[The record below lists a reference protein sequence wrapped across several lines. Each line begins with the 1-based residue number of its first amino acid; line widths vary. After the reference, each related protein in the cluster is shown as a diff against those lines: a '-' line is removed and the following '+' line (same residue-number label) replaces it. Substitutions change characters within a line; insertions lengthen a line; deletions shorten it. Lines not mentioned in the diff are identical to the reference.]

1 MNKNDYTTWLEID
14 LGAIENNVRQLLNLT
29 GVPVM
34 AVIKANGY
42 GHGMVEVARAAEEA
56 GSTWCGVARFEEALA
71 LRQAGIKTHI
81 LVLGFTPPG
90 RVPEALHHDISLAVF
105 NPDVAAAYAACALD
119 HGASLKVHVKFDSGM
134 GRLGLFPEDGL
145 EILKQLAS
153 LKGIEVEGLF
163 THFARADEP
172 LVDTT
177 GQQLER
183 FTALVQSVEQQGLR
197 PRWVHAANSAA
208 TLYFPQARFDLVRCG
223 VAIYG
228 LHPSAK
234 APLPPDFRPAL
245 SLKTHLISVKTLPA
259 QYGISYGHH
268 YYTRDSERIGVI
280 PIGYGDGF
288 RRRLGAEAL
297 IRGRRVA
304 VRGITC
310 MDLCMISLDE
320 VPDAEVGDEVV
331 LIGCQGEAA
340 ITAEDLAQEWGT
352 INYEVVCG
360 MARRIP
366 RFYQH

>member
-14 LGAIENNVRQLLNLT
+14 LGAIKNNIRQLLNIT

-56 GSTWCGVARFEEALA
+56 GSSWCGVARFEEALA
-71 LRQAGIKTHI
+71 LRQAGIKTGI
-81 LVLGFTPPG
+81 LVLGFTPPD
-90 RVPEALHHDISLAVF
+90 RIPEALRHNISLAVF
-105 NPDVAAAYAACALD
+105 NPDVAAAYAARAL
-119 HGASLKVHVKFDSGM
+119 SYNTPLKVHVKFDSGM

-145 EILKQLAS
+145 GILKQFSA
-153 LKGIEVEGLF
+153 LKGIEVEGIF
-163 THFARADEP
+163 THLARADEP

-177 GQQLER
+177 EQQLER
-183 FTALVQSVEQQGLR
+183 FTALVQSIEQQGLR

-208 TLYFPQARFDLVRCG
+208 ALYFSQARFDLVRCG

-228 LHPSAK
+228 LHPSSK
-234 APLPPDFRPAL
+234 APLPPGFRPAL
-245 SLKTHLISVKTLPA
+245 SLKTRLISVKTLPA
-259 QYGISYGHH
+259 HHGVSYGHH
-268 YYTRDSERIGVI
+268 YYTHDAERIGVV

-340 ITAEDLAQEWGT
+340 ITAEDLAQEWNT

-360 MARRIP
+360 LSARLP
-366 RFYQH
+366 RFYPH